1 MSEFTSPLAARETTI
16 ARDLN
21 LNLQKIMSGG
31 VLDQKEANLS
41 LLAAA
46 RAVGYDELARVAR
59 ANLEAHGVTE
69 AERLE
74 AEESA
79 AIMGMLNTYYK
90 FRSFITRAGE
100 TKLEDY
106 RTAGLRMTALGR
118 PVLGRTSFEM
128 LAFTVSV
135 ANGCETCVVS
145 HENVLRE
152 AGVGAEKIHDLARLA
167 SVVKA
172 MKTLSE
178 IKEN

>member
-21 LNLQKIMSGG
+21 LNLEKIMNSG
-31 VLDQKEANLS
+31 VLDPKEANLC

-46 RAVGYDELARVAR
+46 RAVGWHELAADTRAR
-59 ANLEAHGVTE
+59 LEAHGAGE
-69 AERLE
+69 AERKE

-79 AIMGMLNTYYK
+79 ALMGMLNTYYK

-106 RTAGLRMTALGR
+106 RTAGLRMTALAR
-118 PVLGRTSFEM
+118 PVLGRTTFEM

-135 ANGCETCVVS
+135 INGCETCVVS

-152 AGVGAEKIHDLARLA
+152 AGVSAEKIHDLARLA

-172 MKTLSE
+172 LKTLSE
-178 IKEN
+178 IKA